1 MATIKDVAKLAG
13 VSPTTVSIV
22 INGKAK
28 ERLIS
33 EETSKRIFSAM
44 EALNYRPN
52 MNARRLR
59 SSDETKP
66 TVAFFWPMDH
76 LIHVMSIII
85 NDLLNHIH
93 AKEFACEFVVQTYEQ
108 DNCEQLAQQI
118 IRNEYD
124 AVIMGCAS
132 QSVIDYIDNL
142 QTNCPI
148 VFLNRTSA
156 THSYATADQ
165 QKMMRATAEA
175 VAKKGYREVGIFTP
189 SYANFAAE
197 RRLQF
202 FKDAC
207 HEYDVATPERFIV
220 EAESTTEDGYRAMER
235 YLAIDGHPRVIFS
248 NSDIIALGALA
259 TCNRLGIRIPEEL
272 EILAI
277 ELMDPQFS
285 EYSIPPLTT
294 IAMPTN
300 EMCSHIVEHLINRLK
315 NKSQRV
321 ERIHCDAQLHIR
333 KSFQLRE

>member
-1 MATIKDVAKLAG
+1 MATIKDVARLAD

-28 ERLIS
+28 ERQIS

-76 LIHVMSIII
+76 LVHVMSIII
-85 NDLLNHIH
+85 NDLLKHIH
-93 AKEFACEFVVQTYEQ
+93 AKGFACEFVVQTYEL
-108 DNCEQLAQQI
+108 DHCEQLAQQI

-132 QSVIDYIDNL
+132 QEVIDYIDSL

-148 VFLNRTSA
+148 IFLNRISA
-156 THSYATADQ
+156 AHSYATTDQ
-165 QKMMRATAEA
+165 QKMMRLTAQA
-175 VAKKGYREVGIFTP
+175 VARKGCHEVGIFTP
-189 SYANFAAE
+189 AHGNYAAE
-197 RRLQF
+197 RRLRF
-202 FKDAC
+202 FMEAC
-207 HEYDVATPERFIV
+207 QEFDVATPQEYIV
-220 EAESTTEDGYRAMER
+220 EAESTTEDGYHAMET
-235 YLAIDGHPRVIFS
+235 YLAIEGRPRVIFS

-259 TCNRLGIRIPEEL
+259 ACNRRGILVPDEL

-300 EMCSHIVEHLINRLK
+300 EMCRHIVEHLIDRLQ

-321 ERIHCDAQLHIR
+321 ERIHCEAELR
-333 KSFQLRE
+333 ARRSFLL